1 MEWLLD
7 HLLRLEPTSVHLTL
21 AGILLLCGLGLPIP
35 EDISLISGG
44 YMAHLGVVNV
54 HTVFLVCLGA
64 VLGGDCAAFF
74 LGRYFGRRILGW
86 GPFQRLFSARKQ
98 LRVRAYFRK
107 YGSKVIFVGRFL
119 PGLRFSIFFSA
130 GTLHVRPAV
139 FLVYNSMAALLSVP
153 FLVYLAWIFG
163 EHIDRV
169 VRWAR
174 RSEYG
179 ILVIAIV
186 GAGFVLFKLAR
197 YRRARRRE
205 LLTKTAPLAAA
216 AGAVAAEAAAALP
229 TSTVDVGPPSPAQAE
244 RPAPP
249 RSPTTLTDLPKV
261 DPR

>member
-1 MEWLLD
+1 MERLLD
-7 HLLRLEPTSVHLTL
+7 HLLSLEPASVHMTL

-54 HTVFLVCLGA
+54 HTVFLVCLGS

-74 LGRYFGRRILGW
+74 LGRHFGRRILSW
-86 GPFQRLFSARKQ
+86 GPAQKLFSARKQ

-139 FLVYNSMAALLSVP
+139 FLVYNSLAALLSVP

-179 ILVIAIV
+179 ILVVALL
-186 GAGFVLFKLAR
+186 AGGFILFKLAR
-197 YRRARRRE
+197 YRRQRRRE
-205 LLTKTAPLAAA
+205 LHASAAKEA
-216 AGAVAAEAAAALP
+216 KEKEAKEAAAALAAA
-229 TSTVDVGPPSPAQAE
+229 DPSPL
-244 RPAPP
+244 APP
-249 RSPTTLTDLPKV
+249 PPLADMPKA
-261 DPR
+261 DR